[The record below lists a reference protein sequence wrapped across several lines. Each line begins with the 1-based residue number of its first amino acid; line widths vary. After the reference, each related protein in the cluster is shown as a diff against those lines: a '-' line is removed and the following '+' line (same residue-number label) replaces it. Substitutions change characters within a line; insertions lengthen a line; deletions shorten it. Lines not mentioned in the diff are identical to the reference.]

1 MYTIKNDGHPLSLE
15 REYTMKIILID
26 PTRHLENGKLLKT
39 KKLLF
44 PSLTLPLLA
53 ALTPGGV
60 DVSIIKELFEDINF
74 DQRVDL
80 IGITSYTGNIYRAYE
95 IADEFRKRKVP
106 VVMGGMHVSMEPE
119 EAKEH
124 ADTIIIGEAE
134 ETWPQFINDFRNGI
148 QKEVYATKKRPLLD
162 HLPIPRFSLL
172 NKSHYAGYH
181 NKGLFR
187 FFFKPVIP
195 VETARGCPHSCDFC
209 SVTNFFGGRYRPR
222 PIDDVVNEIKVLGV
236 KFCFFVDDNIF
247 ASPHRA
253 KELFKALLPLRIRWI
268 GQGTISAAEDREL
281 IHLARRS
288 GCFGLSTGIE
298 SLSHASLA
306 SVGKGINKVEHYER
320 YLKVFR
326 KEGIGIGV
334 TMMFGFDDEEP
345 GVFKEAYD
353 FLVRNRVSLT
363 AWQAI
368 RPQPGTSFYKR
379 LKDQG
384 RLKDAKWWLKPY
396 GKVHCLRFT
405 GTKMAEG
412 EFSENFYHY
421 NRLFYSWKS
430 IIRRTLLPPQQRFPL
445 KIIANLVFRQELARQ
460 IFCLNIN

>member
-253 KELFKALLPLRIRWI
+253 KELFKALIPLKIRWL
-268 GQGTISAAEDREL
+268 GQGPLSATEDKEL
-281 IHLARRS
+281 MQLARRS
-288 GCFGLSTGIE
+288 GCIGFCAGIE
-298 SLSHASLA
+298 SLSRKNLE
-306 SVGKGINKVEHYER
+306 SVGKKINKVEDYEKN
-320 YLKVFR
+320 LKAMR
-326 KEGIGIGV
+326 KQGITASV
-334 TMMFGFDDEEP
+334 SMVFGFDNDEPE
-345 GVFKEAYD
+345 VFKEAYN
-353 FLVRNRVSLT
+353 FLLKNRVPYTYWWPLT
-363 AWQAI
+363 
-368 RPQPGTSFYKR
+368 PLPGTPLYKR

-384 RLKDAKWWLKPY
+384 RLRDVKWWLNSEMTVYNLK
-396 GKVHCLRFT
+396 FIA
-405 GTKMAEG
+405 TKIEEAV
-412 EFSENFYHY
+412 FSNNFFHY
-421 NRLFYSWKS
+421 YRRFYSLGS
-430 IIRRTLLPPQQRFPL
+430 ILRRLLFPPQKWFLLQIILNL
-445 KIIANLVFRQELARQ
+445 KIGKIHANQTTTIQ
-460 IFCLNIN
+460 Y